1 MMCKS
6 DTIYVNKKT
15 HTANLSLIIKRIIF
29 LIFVFGKI
37 NIFND
42 LMKYL
47 TAQPG
52 LHL

>member
-6 DTIYVNKKT
+6 DTISLNKKT
-15 HTANLSLIIKRIIF
+15 HTANLSLIIKRINFI
-29 LIFVFGKI
+29 IFVFGKI

-47 TAQPG
+47 SAQPG